1 MKEKNKKEKTSDTSS
16 LFSFWNIKKRN
27 VILIWEKLKMREK
40 EKAKNLGYLWYN
52 SEDIQKNQK
61 VKMVFL
67 FAHCSDE
74 KFSGVF
80 FLKNWKE
87 KTSGIVNF
95 QIEKV
100 IK

>member
-1 MKEKNKKEKTSDTSS
+1 
-16 LFSFWNIKKRN
+16 
-27 VILIWEKLKMREK
+27 MREK
-40 EKAKNLGYLWYN
+40 EKAKNLGYFWYN

-80 FLKNWKE
+80 FFFEKLKGENIRYCQFSNRESDK
-87 KTSGIVNF
+87 I
-95 QIEKV
+95 IERIFLK
-100 IK
+100 I